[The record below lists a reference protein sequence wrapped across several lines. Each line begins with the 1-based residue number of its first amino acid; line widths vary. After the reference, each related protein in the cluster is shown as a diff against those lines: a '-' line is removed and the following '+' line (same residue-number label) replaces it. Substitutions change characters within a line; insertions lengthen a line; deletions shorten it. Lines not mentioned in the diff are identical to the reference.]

1 VVIRRAPS
9 VAIDPE
15 TGERKL
21 KPVNE
26 NKLAQSQYVY
36 NNALAQMARE
46 YSDIKLF
53 GAEQT
58 KASSVRD
65 PLLQMALEARD
76 RYQATSDEEQG
87 VYFKE
92 MSRIILS
99 ASGNLAKSFEALLER
114 HQKDRHHQAR
124 ISLLKAKADWEFTE
138 ADVERMAE
146 GDAT

>member
-1 VVIRRAPS
+1 VTRRTPS
-9 VAIDPE
+9 VEIDPE

-46 YSDIKLF
+46 YSDLKLF
-53 GAEQT
+53 GSDQT
-58 KASSVRD
+58 RAASVRD

-76 RYQATSDEEQG
+76 RYQATQDQEQG
-87 VYFKE
+87 SYFKE

-114 HQKDRHHQAR
+114 HQKDQHHRDRMA
-124 ISLLKAKADWEFTE
+124 ILKAKHEGEFTE
-138 ADVERMAE
+138 ADIEKMAE